1 MAFSIKIYEKDKYV
15 YALMKARIGSLYPE
29 AYITDPYLEERTD
42 TDGDMFGEF
51 TKVLYNPKQFGED
64 FGLEP
69 PEEAIRSLQ
78 ECLDRPVPTLD
89 PDGLVN
95 CRNVCKAL
103 GIDPSQEGDP
113 HLIAEASS
121 RGRLEVLIPFVY
133 ISDRENYIKNN
144 YGDMTDADLSLR
156 LDFTSRLR
164 VPEDDGAG
172 ISSGNMTGLLEACVS
187 RRFEP
192 DDVLKYCSRNGMGF
206 LTPGTTKG
214 DDDVYDLGSA
224 KCRILLD
231 KCRQLVSDEN
241 RKINV
246 LAIAEG
252 FRSAELPLLV
262 SECDKVTVLFSGRD
276 RNEETA
282 ASGLISSISKALTH
296 GEVVLDYADAGSF
309 EGKIKPMVTDG
320 NQEADGAAV

>member
-1 MAFSIKIYEKDKYV
+1 MAFSIKIYEKDKYM
-15 YALMKARIGSLYPE
+15 YALMKARIGYLYPE
-29 AYITDPYLEERTD
+29 AYITDPYLEERDD

-69 PEEAIRSLQ
+69 PEDAIRSLQ
-78 ECLDRPVPTLD
+78 ECLDRPVPSLD
-89 PDGLVN
+89 PDGIVN
-95 CRNVCKAL
+95 CRKICKAL
-103 GIDPSQEGDP
+103 GIDPSQDGDP
-113 HLIAEASS
+113 HQIAVSPT
-121 RGRLEVLIPFVY
+121 RGRLEVIIPFVY
-133 ISDRENYIKNN
+133 IGDRENYIKKN
-144 YGDMTDADLSLR
+144 YSDMTDADLSLR

-164 VPEDDGAG
+164 APEDDGAG
-172 ISSGNMTGLLEACVS
+172 ICSGNMTGLLEACFS
-187 RRFEP
+187 RKFEP
-192 DDVLKYCSRNGMGF
+192 DDILKYCSRNGMGF

-224 KCRILLD
+224 RCRILLD
-231 KCRQLVSDEN
+231 KCRQLVSDEK

-252 FRSAELPLLV
+252 FRSAELPILV
-262 SECDKVTVLFSGRD
+262 SDCDKVTILFSGRD

-296 GEVVLDYADAGSF
+296 GEIVLDYADTQALGD
-309 EGKIKPMVTDG
+309 KIKPMLS
-320 NQEADGAAV
+320 DGAAV